1 MSRVALLGATGFV
14 GTATAEA
21 LQARGANVVP
31 VRAPRLTSDATSVA
45 ALQAELATPA
55 GRAAVAT
62 LQSALEG
69 CDAVVNAA
77 GLAAAT
83 GHHRPELIG
92 ANALLPLAVARAR
105 PSGARLVHVSSAA
118 VQGRRRVLDE
128 STERA
133 PFSPYS
139 HSKALGELVLADH
152 AGAVVF
158 RPTSVHGV
166 GRSTT
171 RTLVRVLSSR
181 AASVAGPG
189 DGPTPQVLVQN
200 VGDAIAFVTLST
212 EPPPDVVLQ
221 PWEQLSVAGLVR
233 LLGDRE
239 PKHVPA
245 RPARLVVGASARL
258 GALAGPLA
266 GASRRLEM
274 MWFGQ
279 DQLPGWL
286 DARWSPPVGPSGWK
300 ELAP

>member
-1 MSRVALLGATGFV
+1 
-14 GTATAEA
+14 
-21 LQARGANVVP
+21 
-31 VRAPRLTSDATSVA
+31 
-45 ALQAELATPA
+45 
-55 GRAAVAT
+55 
-62 LQSALEG
+62 
-69 CDAVVNAA
+69 
-77 GLAAAT
+77 
-83 GHHRPELIG
+83 
-92 ANALLPLAVARAR
+92 
-105 PSGARLVHVSSAA
+105 
-118 VQGRRRVLDE
+118 
-128 STERA
+128 
-133 PFSPYS
+133 
-139 HSKALGELVLADH
+139 
-152 AGAVVF
+152 
-158 RPTSVHGV
+158 
-166 GRSTT
+166 
-171 RTLVRVLSSR
+171 VRVLSSR

-212 EPPPDVVLQ
+212 EAPPDVVLQ